1 MCGMLQSMTLPEM
14 ISQQSHGERAMYKR
28 ILVPIDGSET
38 SAGALDAALKLAREH
53 DAELKPLYVV
63 DAAPLM
69 YSGAA
74 FDPSIL
80 RDAFVKDGELVIA
93 DATERMQREGVKG
106 STLVLEVNPVGD
118 DIAQQI
124 TRAAREFDAD
134 LVVMGTHGRRG
145 WRRLVLGSVAE
156 RFLRMS
162 TRPVLLIPRHE
173 GEEDAPHG
181 SSAPDVP
188 GAWL

>member
-1 MCGMLQSMTLPEM
+1 
-14 ISQQSHGERAMYKR
+14 MYKR
-28 ILVPIDGSET
+28 ILVPIDGSAT

-63 DAAPLM
+63 DAPPLM
-69 YSGAA
+69 FSGAA

-80 RDAFVKDGELVIA
+80 RDAFVKDGGLVIA
-93 DATERMQREGVKG
+93 DATEKMQREGVKG
-106 STLVLEVNPVGD
+106 TTLVLEVNPVGD

-124 TRAAREFDAD
+124 TRAARAFDAD

-173 GEEDAPHG
+173 GEEDAPHE

>member
-1 MCGMLQSMTLPEM
+1 
-14 ISQQSHGERAMYKR
+14 MYEH

-38 SAGALDAALKLAREH
+38 SACALDTALKLAHEH
-53 DAELKPLYVV
+53 DAELRPLYVV
-63 DAAPLM
+63 DVPPLM

-74 FDPSIL
+74 FNPTSL
-80 RDAFVKDGELVIA
+80 REAFAKEGARVLA
-93 DATERMQREGVKG
+93 DAAEKMQRGGVRG
-106 STLVLEVNPVGD
+106 STRALEVEPVGD

-124 TRAAREFDAD
+124 TRAATEFSAD

-156 RFLRMS
+156 SFLRIS
-162 TRPVLLIPRHE
+162 TCPVLLVPLHT
-173 GEEDAPHG
+173 APQKEQHTLT
-181 SSAPDVP
+181 APDIA

>member
-1 MCGMLQSMTLPEM
+1 
-14 ISQQSHGERAMYKR
+14 MYKR

-38 SAGALDAALKLAREH
+38 SGGALDAAVKLAHEH

-63 DAAPLM
+63 DVPPLM
-69 YSGAA
+69 YTEAA
-74 FDPSIL
+74 FDPSIV
-80 RDAFVKDGELVIA
+80 REAFVKEGKHVIA
-93 DATERMQREGVKG
+93 NATDKMQRERVKG
-106 STLVLEVNPVGD
+106 SPLVREVDPIGD

-124 TRAAREFDAD
+124 MRAAKEFDAD

-156 RFLRMS
+156 RFLRIS
-162 TRPVLLIPRHE
+162 TRPVLLVPLHR
-173 GEEDAPHG
+173 GEQNPPHTV
-181 SSAPDVP
+181 SAPDVP

>member
-1 MCGMLQSMTLPEM
+1 M
-14 ISQQSHGERAMYKR
+14 HKR

-38 SAGALDAALKLAREH
+38 STCALDTALKLAHEH

-63 DAAPLM
+63 DVPPLM
-69 YSGAA
+69 YSEAA
-74 FDPSIL
+74 FDPTSL
-80 RDAFVKDGELVIA
+80 REAFVEEGTRVLA
-93 DATERMQREGVKG
+93 DAAAKMQREGVKG
-106 STLVLEVNPVGD
+106 STRVLEVNPVGD

-124 TRAAREFDAD
+124 TRAATEFDAD

-156 RFLRMS
+156 RFLRIS
-162 TRPVLLIPRHE
+162 TRPVLLVPLHTAAQKE
-173 GEEDAPHG
+173 PHPL
-181 SSAPDVP
+181 SAPDIA

>member
-1 MCGMLQSMTLPEM
+1 
-14 ISQQSHGERAMYKR
+14 MYRR

-38 SAGALDAALKLAREH
+38 SAHALDAALKLAHEH

-63 DAAPLM
+63 DVPPLM
-69 YSGAA
+69 YEGPGC
-74 FDPSIL
+74 DPTSL
-80 RDAFVKDGELVIA
+80 CEAFVTEGTYVLA
-93 DATERMQREGVKG
+93 DAAAKMLRERVKG
-106 STLVLEVNPVGD
+106 STRLLEVDPVGD

-124 TRAAREFDAD
+124 TRAAKEFDAD

-156 RFLRMS
+156 RFLRIS
-162 TRPVLLIPRHE
+162 TRPVLLVPTHSAKEKALHIL
-173 GEEDAPHG
+173 
-181 SSAPDVP
+181 SAPDIA